1 MNQKNFQVTFSNSK
15 SFLSTI
21 NKVFEKYGVV
31 LIKDLLKQNK
41 DKKNLA
47 SSEVFSSALYF
58 YKQTANKIS
67 IKTKISDDLKEL
79 DYYVKKLEHKDR
91 QANTEALKLISKSSA
106 MMNYSNNDEL
116 LKVVSS
122 LLNIK
127 KNNLLLESFGA
138 FVPNLPSNTTRLY
151 TWHSES
157 HWLPYRKNF
166 VNLWAP
172 LFRKKKKY
180 SGTMLL
186 KPFSHKERH
195 LFYEYQGYENKL
207 QSDSYTQYEIIEEKK
222 FEEVHINADDGDVV
236 FFNQNLLHKSELNL
250 SSDIGYLYVNR
261 FFNIEKDL
269 TISSNL
275 NLRPY
280 SSESAKIG
288 RKLNIKNK
296 Y

>member
-21 NKVFEKYGVV
+21 DKVFEKYGVV

-41 DKKNLA
+41 DKKNLT

-58 YKQTANKIS
+58 YRQTANKIS

-138 FVPNLPSNTTRLY
+138 FVPNIPSNTTRLY

-166 VNLWAP
+166 VNCWAP